1 MDPLP
6 PIIKR
11 DVTIWSKIRREQ
23 RLLQNQENHRYT
35 LDHDKIVVSKSIPCN
50 EGKDQCYTVRYED
63 GDEIV
68 PLYIKTP
75 PKVFS
80 YGVSQYSK
88 NSAWKMGF
96 NLKDHEEWVNDY
108 RKIWKAVEE
117 QLFVTFT
124 SEPLKEGCYLN
135 AKLNVYKDKIRT
147 DFHGKISRII
157 SIAKQLQYLKL
168 NRCTN
173 KVVITTLRCM
183 WKRQRSSQLRN
194 VDS

>member
-1 MDPLP
+1 MKGK
-6 PIIKR
+6 ISAIQSGMKM
-11 DVTIWSKIRREQ
+11 VTK
-23 RLLQNQENHRYT
+23 
-35 LDHDKIVVSKSIPCN
+35 
-50 EGKDQCYTVRYED
+50 
-63 GDEIV
+63 IV

-147 DFHGKISRII
+147 NFHGEEIPYNQYCK
-157 SIAKQLQYLKL
+157 ATAVLKVKLVYKQGSNYYPQGVCGRGEDQA
-168 NRCTN
+168 N
-173 KVVITTLRCM
+173 
-183 WKRQRSSQLRN
+183 
-194 VDS
+194 

>member
-1 MDPLP
+1 M
-6 PIIKR
+6 IR
-11 DVTIWSKIRREQ
+11 SWSPRASLAMKGKI
-23 RLLQNQENHRYT
+23 
-35 LDHDKIVVSKSIPCN
+35 SA
-50 EGKDQCYTVRYED
+50 YTVEYEN

-147 DFHGKISRII
+147 RFSWGR
-157 SIAKQLQYLKL
+157 
-168 NRCTN
+168 
-173 KVVITTLRCM
+173 
-183 WKRQRSSQLRN
+183 
-194 VDS
+194 DSV